1 MAIDSTKKFD
11 RILLQEPVRLGQRIA
26 SFDIQLLR
34 PGGWQ
39 TIASGTS
46 IGFKRLLRIT
56 PIAGSKLRINIREA
70 NNTPAISNFG
80 LYKAGGWDTI
90 F

>member
-11 RILLQEPVRLGQRIA
+11 RILLQEPIRLGQRIC
-26 SFDIQLLR
+26 SFDIQVLR

-46 IGFKRLLRIT
+46 IGYKRLLRIT
-56 PIAGSKLRINIREA
+56 PIAGSKLRINIRDA
-70 NNTPAISNFG
+70 NNTPALSNFG
-80 LYKAGGWDTI
+80 LYKASGGDTI
-90 F
+90 L